1 MSLIRNSGAL
11 VSALL
16 ATPLLALVCTV
27 RPKFRSGLG
36 ERLGG
41 LPQKEPGAVWVHG
54 ASLGEARLAALV
66 SRELKLRGYRT
77 FVSAQTA
84 AGRSA
89 LRAESNIEDVG
100 FAPFDHPWCVDRA
113 LNRIQPAALVL
124 CEAEIWP
131 VWIAAA
137 ASRGIPVGLVSA
149 RLSRTSLRR
158 SRWIR
163 GLMSRTMGRLSL
175 IGARSE
181 ADARRYV
188 ELGVRAEAVRVTGDL
203 KRSVRPS
210 VAALPPRLREI
221 WPASPVLIAASTHA
235 SEETAALK
243 ALERL
248 EERGKSF
255 HLILA
260 PRHLE
265 RVEEVAAE
273 LSAQGRVFQ
282 RRSQPRGRWDP
293 GEVLLLDSHGELASL
308 YSAAEAVFL
317 GGTLVPR
324 GGHDPLEAVRGG
336 CGVVV
341 GPHDEHIREVLDV
354 LVTQELAVRIGR
366 SEELADAWL
375 TALNRSRE
383 SVLALAEEF
392 DAIGEDVRVRTLK
405 LVESLIEGKSS

>member
-1 MSLIRNSGAL
+1 MSLIRNSTAFF
-11 VSALL
+11 SALL
-16 ATPLLALVCTV
+16 ATPFLAVACAV
-27 RPKFRSGLG
+27 RPTLRSNLG

-41 LPQKEPGAVWVHG
+41 LPQGEPGAVWIHG
-54 ASLGEARLAALV
+54 ASLGEARIVSLV
-66 SRELKLRGYRT
+66 SRELKKRGHRT
-77 FVSAQTA
+77 FVSTQTE

-89 LRAESNIEDVG
+89 LRAESEAEEVG

-113 LNRIQPAALVL
+113 LDRIQPAALVL

-158 SRWIR
+158 SRWVR
-163 GLMSRTMGRLSL
+163 RLMGRAIGRLSF

-181 ADARRYV
+181 ADAQGYV
-188 ELGVRAEAVRVTGDL
+188 ELGARAEVVRVTGDL
-203 KRSVRPS
+203 KRSARPS
-210 VAALPPRLREI
+210 VSVFPPDLRQI
-221 WPASPVLIAASTHA
+221 WPAAPVLIAASTHA
-235 SEETAALK
+235 GEETAALE

-248 EERGKSF
+248 EGRGKSF

-265 RVEEVAAE
+265 RVEEVADE
-273 LSAQGRVFQ
+273 LSARGRVFK
-282 RRSQPRGRWDP
+282 RRSTARGRWDP

-308 YSAAEAVFL
+308 YASAGAVFV
-317 GGTLVPR
+317 GGTLVRR

-341 GPHDEHIREVLDV
+341 GPHTEHIREVLNV
-354 LVTQELAVRIGR
+354 LIMQGLAVRITR
-366 SEELADAWL
+366 PDELAEAWVK
-375 TALNRSRE
+375 ALNRSRD
-383 SVLALAEEF
+383 SVLAAAKDF
-392 DAIGEDVRVRTLK
+392 DVAGDGIRTGTLDF
-405 LVESLIEGKSS
+405 VEALMKRRPS

>member
-1 MSLIRNSGAL
+1 MSLIRNSGAM

-16 ATPLLALVCTV
+16 ATPILASVYAV
-27 RPKFRSGLG
+27 RPRFRSDLG

-41 LPQKEPGAVWVHG
+41 LPQNEPGAVWIHG
-54 ASLGEARLAALV
+54 ASLGEARLVSLV
-66 SRELKLRGYRT
+66 SRELKKRGYRT

-89 LRAESNIEDVG
+89 LRADSDVEEVG

-113 LNRIQPAALVL
+113 LDRIQPAALVL

-149 RLSRTSLRR
+149 RLSNTSMRR
-158 SRWIR
+158 SRWVR
-163 GLMSRTMGRLSL
+163 GIMARAMGRLSL

-181 ADARRYV
+181 VDAQRYV
-188 ELGVRAEAVRVTGDL
+188 ALGARAEVVRVTGDL
-203 KRSVRPS
+203 KRSVHPS
-210 VAALPPRLREI
+210 VAVLPTDLRAI
-221 WPASPVLIAASTHA
+221 WPTAPVLIAASTHA
-235 SEETAALK
+235 GEEMAALE

-273 LSAQGRVFQ
+273 LSARGRIFQ
-282 RRSQPRGRWDP
+282 RRSSSRGRWDP

-308 YSAAEAVFL
+308 YSSADAVFL
-317 GGTLVPR
+317 GGTLVRR

-336 CGVVV
+336 CGIVV
-341 GPHDEHIREVLDV
+341 GPHVDHIREVLDV
-354 LVTQELAVRIGR
+354 LIDQGVAVQVAR
-366 SEELADAWL
+366 SDELADAWL
-375 TALNRSRE
+375 QALNRARG
-383 SVLALAEEF
+383 SVLGLAEDL
-392 DAIGEDVRVRTLK
+392 DAIGEAVRVRTLD
-405 LVESLIEGKSS
+405 LVESLLKVKSS